1 MWSNTEFLSPPFLV
15 LMLICFLAVRFS
27 PLNLQS
33 TNNLSYLQLI
43 TSSAGE
49 VPEVTV
55 GLLYSLDGGSICA
68 ALMHLLV
75 STLHYSAGPERE
87 EK

>member
-1 MWSNTEFLSPPFLV
+1 M
-15 LMLICFLAVRFS
+15 
-27 PLNLQS
+27 
-33 TNNLSYLQLI
+33 QLI